1 MLSPSN
7 PEVLVFELNSDG
19 RIARV
24 DVFMPDAGGL
34 KPSRRYARI
43 MFAFLPG
50 IPGADD
56 LRTLARRVDT
66 ARHHGVP
73 NGCVLELDLQVV
85 PQETGGFDPF
95 AMIASGG
102 KPLLLREAVAA
113 IHRAAEDPRVAG
125 LIARVQIPAAAAGP
139 VQELREAITA
149 FSDVKPSLAWAETYP
164 GTLSYYLASAFR
176 EVWMQPSGTV
186 GLVGFATNAL
196 FLRDALDKAG
206 IEAQFIA
213 RGEYKSAANLFT
225 QDRYTDAHREADSRL
240 IESLHTQVW
249 KAVAD
254 SRHLEPAE
262 VDTLADKAPL
272 LRDDAVT
279 GRLIDRIGFRD
290 EAYARIGELVGAPD
304 ISPETGDAD
313 SDDAPPRLYLSRY
326 ARATASR
333 PTPSMPPIP
342 GRKTKPTIAVVTLHG
357 PIVSGRGGPQLLPIG
372 NSSAG
377 GDTIAAALREA
388 AADDAVSA
396 IVLRVD
402 SPGGSV
408 TGSETI
414 WREVNRVRDRGKPV
428 VASMGAVAA
437 SGGYYVSMS
446 ADAIVANAGTITGSI
461 GVVTGKLVARELKD
475 RLGVGSDSV
484 RTNAN
489 ADAWSINKP
498 FTDEQHAHVEAEA
511 DLFYT
516 DFIERVAQGR
526 KMTVEAVDAIARGRV
541 WTGADALERG
551 LVDELGGL
559 RTAITRA
566 KVLAGLEPDADVR
579 IAGYPGSS
587 LMDLLRPKASSQPA
601 AASLP
606 DAVGALLGRSVAGVL
621 SQAER
626 SLTGVSAL
634 WLGDYRF

>member
-1 MLSPSN
+1 MFGFLS
-7 PEVLVFELNSDG
+7 
-19 RIARV
+19 
-24 DVFMPDAGGL
+24 
-34 KPSRRYARI
+34 
-43 MFAFLPG
+43 G
-50 IPGADD
+50 IPGTDD

-85 PQETGGFDPF
+85 PQETSGFDPF

-102 KPLLLREAVAA
+102 KPLLLREAIAA
-113 IHRAAEDPRVAG
+113 IHRAAEDSRVDG
-125 LIARVQIPAAAAGP
+125 LIARVQIPAASAGP
-139 VQELREAITA
+139 VQELREAIRA
-149 FSDVKPSLAWAETYP
+149 FSDVKPSVAWAETYP

-186 GLVGFATNAL
+186 GLVGFATNAM

-225 QDRYTDAHREADSRL
+225 QDRYTDAHREADSKL

-249 KAVAD
+249 KAVAE
-254 SRHLEPAE
+254 SRHLDAAE

-279 GRLIDRIGFRD
+279 GRLVDRIGFRD
-290 EAYARIGELVGAPD
+290 EAYARVAELVGAPR
-304 ISPETGDAD
+304 ISPETGAD

-342 GRKTKPTIAVVTLHG
+342 GRKTKLTIAVVTLHG
-357 PIVSGRGGPQLLPIG
+357 PIVSGRGGPQVLPLG

-396 IVLRVD
+396 VVLRVD

-414 WREVNRVRDRGKPV
+414 WREVNRVRDGGKPV

-484 RTNAN
+484 RTNPN
-489 ADAWSINKP
+489 ADAWSINQP

-516 DFIERVAQGR
+516 DFVERVAQGR

-541 WTGADALERG
+541 WTGADAMERG

-579 IAGYPGSS
+579 LVGYPGSS
-587 LMDLLRPKASSQPA
+587 LRDLLRPKASSQPA

-606 DAVGALLGRSVAGVL
+606 EAVGALLGRSVAGVL
-621 SQAER
+621 GQAER

>member
-1 MLSPSN
+1 
-7 PEVLVFELNSDG
+7 
-19 RIARV
+19 
-24 DVFMPDAGGL
+24 
-34 KPSRRYARI
+34 
-43 MFAFLPG
+43 MFDFLPG

-56 LRTLARRVDT
+56 LRSLVRRVDT
-66 ARHHGVP
+66 TRHHGVP
-73 NGCVLELDLQVV
+73 NGCVLELDLLSA
-85 PQETGGFDPF
+85 PPETSGFDPM
-95 AMIASGG
+95 AIIGG
-102 KPLLLREAVAA
+102 GGRPLVLREAVAA
-113 IHRAAEDPRVAG
+113 IHRAAEDPRVSG

-139 VQELREAITA
+139 VQELRDAIAA
-149 FSDVKPSLAWAETYP
+149 FSDVKPSVAWAETYP

-240 IESLHTQVW
+240 LDSLHSQVW
-249 KAVAD
+249 QAVAD
-254 SRHLEPAE
+254 SRHIEPAA
-262 VDTLADKAPL
+262 VDELADKAPL

-279 GRLIDRIGFRD
+279 GRLVDRIGFRD
-290 EAYARIGELVGAPD
+290 EAYARIGELVGAPG
-304 ISPETGDAD
+304 ISPVTGDAD
-313 SDDAPPRLYLSRY
+313 SDADAPPRLYLSRY

-333 PTPSMPPIP
+333 PGPQMPSIP
-342 GRKTKPTIAVVTLHG
+342 GRKSKPTIAVVTLHG
-357 PIVSGRGGPQLLPIG
+357 PIVSGRGGPQLLPFG

-388 AADDAVSA
+388 AADHSVSA

-414 WREVNRVRDRGKPV
+414 WREVIRARSGKDGAGKPV

-437 SGGYYVSMS
+437 SGGYYVSMG

-484 RTNAN
+484 RTNEN

-498 FTDEQHAHVEAEA
+498 FTDEQHARVEAEA

-516 DFIERVAQGR
+516 DFVERVAEGR
-526 KMTVEAVDAIARGRV
+526 KLSVEAVDAVARGRV

-559 RTAITRA
+559 RNAIDRA
-566 KVLAGLEPDADVR
+566 KVLAGHDEDADVR
-579 IAGYPGSS
+579 IVSYPGSS
-587 LMDLLRPKASSQPA
+587 LMDFLRPKPSSQPA

-606 DAVGALLGRSVAGVL
+606 HAVAALLGRSVVEMLG
-621 SQAER
+621 QAER

>member
-1 MLSPSN
+1 MN
-7 PEVLVFELNSDG
+7 
-19 RIARV
+19 
-24 DVFMPDAGGL
+24 
-34 KPSRRYARI
+34 PSRRYAQV

-56 LRTLARRVDT
+56 LRTLVRRVDN

-73 NGCVLELDLQVV
+73 NGCVLELDLQAV
-85 PQETGGFDPF
+85 PGETGGFDPF

-102 KPLLLREAVAA
+102 RPLVLREAIAA

-149 FSDVKPSLAWAETYP
+149 FNDVKPSLAWAETYP

-249 KAVAD
+249 KAVAA

-262 VDTLADKAPL
+262 VDILADKAPL
-272 LRDDAVT
+272 LRDDAVA

-290 EAYARIGELVGAPD
+290 EAYARIGELVGAPG
-304 ISPETGDAD
+304 ISPETADAD
-313 SDDAPPRLYLSRY
+313 SDDAPPRLYLWRY
-326 ARATASR
+326 ARASASR
-333 PTPSMPPIP
+333 PTPPIP
-342 GRKTKPTIAVVTLHG
+342 GRKSKPTIAVVTLHG
-357 PIVSGRGGPQLLPIG
+357 PIVSGRGGPQLLPVG

-388 AADDAVSA
+388 AADDSVSA
-396 IVLRVD
+396 VVLRVD

-414 WREVNRVRDRGKPV
+414 WREVNRVRDGGKPV

-446 ADAIVANAGTITGSI
+446 ADAIVANPGTITGSI

-484 RTNAN
+484 RTNPN
-489 ADAWSINKP
+489 ADAWSINQP

-516 DFIERVAQGR
+516 DFVERVAQGR

-559 RTAITRA
+559 RTAINRA

-579 IAGYPGSS
+579 LVGYPGSS

-601 AASLP
+601 AASLSE
-606 DAVGALLGRSVAGVL
+606 AVGALIGRSVAGVL

-626 SLTGVSAL
+626 SLTGASAL